1 MKPFNK
7 KTILII
13 GKEYFYGASLTS
25 RGIYLGNN
33 SLGFPIFKPT
43 NETHFFKNKEGNV
56 SCLMPVETSPAT
68 QEEILTAKFFTARFG
83 LKFSLN

>member
-7 KTILII
+7 TPVLII

-33 SLGFPIFKPT
+33 ALGFPIFKPT
-43 NETHFFKNKEGNV
+43 NDTVFFKNKEGNV
-56 SCLMPVETSPAT
+56 SCLMPVKTSPAT
-68 QEEILTAKFFTARFG
+68 QEETLTATFFTSCFG
-83 LKFSLN
+83 VKICLN